1 MFFENFTDICF
12 IFQGKYKI
20 RGDLRDK
27 ANNKRISCVEA
38 KVEITS

>member
-1 MFFENFTDICF
+1 MFFGNLTDICF

-27 ANNKRISCVEA
+27 GNNKSISCVEV